1 MRRYSKIFFLLISP
15 LLMLCCKTLPEE
27 NSEGIYIMVYDYE
40 NNALKD
46 VRIMLGDEELGRTDI
61 YGRYILK
68 NNDNETKTLIFT
80 KQGYENIKVDI
91 NDQRNQ
97 VLYIKL
103 GSGQYY
109 AALSEQYLDEKKY
122 DAAMN
127 YINKALECETRS
139 DYLYLK
145 EVIISR
151 CEK

>member
-1 MRRYSKIFFLLISP
+1 MFFP
-15 LLMLCCKTLPEE
+15 PYC
-27 NSEGIYIMVYDYE
+27 N
-40 NNALKD
+40 
-46 VRIMLGDEELGRTDI
+46 
-61 YGRYILK
+61 
-68 NNDNETKTLIFT
+68 
-80 KQGYENIKVDI
+80 